1 MRAKA
6 RFMLTESPAV
16 RTGVE
21 QVLKQ
26 DFEGCEQ
33 VSPAPDTPK
42 SSGTSAVSEACLCA
56 SSSALCPLEVCRAGT
71 GDSPVVCVTA
81 SGNRP
86 FRQLGRAAFHRHRL
100 YYWDEVPAVLQFN
113 PYIKSGYR
121 AGVFPCHAA

>member
-42 SSGTSAVSEACLCA
+42 SSGTSAV
-56 SSSALCPLEVCRAGT
+56 
-71 GDSPVVCVTA
+71 
-81 SGNRP
+81 
-86 FRQLGRAAFHRHRL
+86 RL
-100 YYWDEVPAVLQFN
+100 KSAVLEQVIAQWFASQ
-113 PYIKSGYR
+113 PVETAHLDS
-121 AGVFPCHAA
+121 